1 MGTSMRCMHL
11 ITTIVDNRFRIVF
24 GRFRTKN
31 DTIID
36 SILSTNE
43 RHNKHMNDARWIFRH
58 SARDSKFWC

>member
-1 MGTSMRCMHL
+1 MRCMHL

-43 RHNKHMNDARWIFRH
+43 RHNKHMNDAR
-58 SARDSKFWC
+58 